1 VNRALI
7 EAAVTRLSDCDGLN
21 SERMAHLGRHPPDRT
36 GVFAR
41 REVLIGKI
49 QGGNNTYT
57 NQKSLH
63 LKYPWKSATKTFF
76 GKA

>member
-1 VNRALI
+1 LFTPTVRHEADAAEAQDQFSSQLPSSGKMQVNRALI

-41 REVLIGKI
+41 REVLVGKI
-49 QGGNNTYT
+49 
-57 NQKSLH
+57 
-63 LKYPWKSATKTFF
+63 
-76 GKA
+76 